1 MLILV
6 PQVPSK
12 IILQVYIYTHTH
24 VCMYINI
31 FMLFRS
37 DCIKLI
43 FVVVV
48 V

>member
-6 PQVPSK
+6 PQFPSK
-12 IILQVYIYTHTH
+12 ILLQVYIYIYTHI
-24 VCMYINI
+24 CMYINI
-31 FMLFRS
+31 FMLFRL